1 MAECRF
7 VVTSHSRAKQRV
19 FGTGVT
25 CNRKA
30 SCRRGRGIKRKSEG
44 DGICRKCMAKFDEK
58 DYEDYL
64 SNDRRKLK
72 KERKKSEILDRGA
85 EIKRRICQ
93 IFMEWKGLLLF
104 PLFLLYDEIVLRLFS
119 GQGWFTHTGYVF
131 GFSIFAGLLFA
142 GLTAWIPRKKRRIV
156 VMVILTGIGVYFA
169 IECVIHNVFVNYLAP
184 TNLFSEGGN
193 VADKYHDQ
201 FVRSIL
207 FGIPKGLFFIL
218 PPVFYYNL
226 ARKRARDG
234 AYPRRIAF
242 ACAVLGLGG
251 TVLMSNI
258 AASGSQRATYTAQF
272 NFTRATDTFG
282 LMTSTRLSLRNS
294 IFGNPWSSF
303 HVEEKP
309 APTSTPTPKPKRKKK
324 VSGTPSPEP
333 TPFPVPEGRNEMDL
347 NFDNVW
353 GGDAVKN
360 LTDYIKTLTP
370 TSKNAY
376 TGLFKGKN
384 LIMIA
389 AESYTGCFISP
400 ELTPT
405 LWRLTHNGFYFSDY
419 YQVEWGG
426 STTTGETSILVG
438 IAPQWGD
445 QAMIYTAG
453 NNNYFTMG
461 NQLQRLGYSS
471 IAFHNGSSN
480 YYQRQST
487 HLNLGY
493 NQWVANDTGISVLC
507 GRGWVQDRQMFENTI
522 PLFIDHSP
530 FSVYYMTIS
539 GHAPYNT
546 TENFNVENHYERVNA
561 IVGDKYKEITKYYLC
576 YQMEL
581 EDSLTLLV
589 NSLEEAGIAD
599 DTVIM
604 LVGDHYPYGLCTGE
618 AWGNDQNYLTD
629 LLKTEMTPDW
639 NRDKNNLIIWSGCLE
654 HDKKDYACEISTPT
668 FNLDILPT
676 LSNLFGLEYDSRL
689 LPGRDVFS
697 EAEPLVYWGC
707 RDWITEK
714 GRYLAISDTYMPN
727 EGEEWDEKYFRGI
740 CKQVENRLLLSRVVV
755 ETNYYQLLFGPD
767 TVTIAGDILYP
778 EGGQTAKPYAWG

>member
-1 MAECRF
+1 
-7 VVTSHSRAKQRV
+7 
-19 FGTGVT
+19 
-25 CNRKA
+25 
-30 SCRRGRGIKRKSEG
+30 
-44 DGICRKCMAKFDEK
+44 MAKFDETN
-58 DYEDYL
+58 YGEYL
-64 SNDRRKLK
+64 KKRKLWK
-72 KERKKSEILDRGA
+72 KKKAGVSEPGERFERANQKGDDTPKDGSKWERLRQKAAGIFKKKDRPEGPRPKDDRTEENRPDGLRQKA
-85 EIKRRICQ
+85 AD
-93 IFMEWKGLLLF
+93 IFREWKGLLLF
-104 PLFLLYDEIVLRLFS
+104 PLFLLYDEIVLRLLS
-119 GQGWFTHTGYVF
+119 GQGWFSHAGYVF
-131 GFSIFAGLLFA
+131 GFAFFMALLLA
-142 GLTAWIPRKKRRIV
+142 GLTLWIPRRPRRV
-156 VMVILTGIGVYFA
+156 TVMVILTVFGVYFA

-201 FVRSIL
+201 LVRSIL
-207 FGIPKGLFFIL
+207 FGIPKGLLFIV
-218 PPVFYYNL
+218 PPIIYYNL
-226 ARKRARDG
+226 ARKRARREP
-234 AYPRRIAF
+234 YPKWLA
-242 ACAVLGLGG
+242 ALLAALGIGG
-251 TVLMSNI
+251 TFLMAG
-258 AASGSQRATYTAQF
+258 AAISGPQGATYTAQF

-282 LMTSTRLSLRNS
+282 LVTSTRLSLRNS
-294 IFGNPWSSF
+294 VFGNPWSSF
-303 HVEEKP
+303 HTEEDP
-309 APTSTPTPKPKRKKK
+309 AGPTEAPTPTPKPPKS
-324 VSGTPSPEP
+324 SGTPSPAP
-333 TPFPVPEGRNEMDL
+333 TPFPVPEGRNEMDID
-347 NFDNVW
+347 FDKVW
-353 GGDAVKN
+353 GGEAVQN
-360 LTDYIKTLTP
+360 LTQYIKKRKP

-376 TGLFKGKN
+376 TGLFEGKN

-480 YYQRQST
+480 YYQRQNT

-493 NQWVANDTGISVLC
+493 NQWVANDTGIADLC
-507 GRGWVQDRQMFENTI
+507 GKGWVQDRQMFENTI

-546 TENFNVENHYERVNA
+546 TENFNVQNHYERVNA

-581 EDSLTLLV
+581 EDALTLLV
-589 NSLEEAGIAD
+589 EKLEEAGIAD

-618 AWGNDQNYLTD
+618 AWGNDQNYLLD

-654 HDKKDYACEISTPT
+654 HDRKDYACEISTPT

-697 EAEPLVYWGC
+697 EAKPLVYWGC

-714 GRYLAISDTYMPN
+714 GRYLAINDTYYPN
-727 EGEEWDEKYFRGI
+727 EGEKWDEQYFRGI
-740 CKQVENRLLLSRVVV
+740 CSQVENRLLLSRVVV

-767 TVTIAGDILYP
+767 TVTLAGDILYP

>member
-1 MAECRF
+1 
-7 VVTSHSRAKQRV
+7 
-19 FGTGVT
+19 
-25 CNRKA
+25 
-30 SCRRGRGIKRKSEG
+30 
-44 DGICRKCMAKFDEK
+44 MAKFDETN
-58 DYEDYL
+58 YGEYL
-64 SNDRRKLK
+64 KKRKLWK
-72 KERKKSEILDRGA
+72 KKKAGVSEPGERFERANQKGDDTPKDGSRWERLRQKAAGIFKKKDRPEGPRPKDDRTEENRPDGLRQKA
-85 EIKRRICQ
+85 AD
-93 IFMEWKGLLLF
+93 IFREWKGLLLF
-104 PLFLLYDEIVLRLFS
+104 PLFLLYDEIVLRLLS
-119 GQGWFTHTGYVF
+119 GQGWFSHAGYVF
-131 GFSIFAGLLFA
+131 GFAFFMALLLA
-142 GLTAWIPRKKRRIV
+142 GLTLWIPRRPRRV
-156 VMVILTGIGVYFA
+156 TVMVILTVIGVYFA

-201 FVRSIL
+201 LVRSIL
-207 FGIPKGLFFIL
+207 FGIPKGLLFIV
-218 PPVFYYNL
+218 PPIIYYNL
-226 ARKRARDG
+226 ARKRARREP
-234 AYPRRIAF
+234 YPKWLA
-242 ACAVLGLGG
+242 ALLAALGIGG
-251 TVLMSNI
+251 TFLMAG
-258 AASGSQRATYTAQF
+258 AAISGPQGATYTAQF

-282 LMTSTRLSLRNS
+282 LVTSTRLSLRNS
-294 IFGNPWSSF
+294 VFGNPWSSF
-303 HVEEKP
+303 HTEEDP
-309 APTSTPTPKPKRKKK
+309 AGPTEAPTPTPKPPKS
-324 VSGTPSPEP
+324 SGTPSPAP
-333 TPFPVPEGRNEMDL
+333 TPFPVPEGRNEMDID
-347 NFDNVW
+347 FDKVW
-353 GGDAVKN
+353 GGEAVQN
-360 LTDYIKTLTP
+360 LTQYIKKRKP

-376 TGLFKGKN
+376 TGLFEGKN

-480 YYQRQST
+480 YYQRQNT

-493 NQWVANDTGISVLC
+493 NQWVANDTGIADLC
-507 GRGWVQDRQMFENTI
+507 GKGWVQDRQMFENTI
-522 PLFIDHSP
+522 PLYIDHSP

-546 TENFNVENHYERVNA
+546 TENYNVQNHYERVNA

-581 EDSLTLLV
+581 EDALTLLV
-589 NSLEEAGIAD
+589 EKLEEAGIAD

-618 AWGNDQNYLTD
+618 AWGNDQNYLLD

-639 NRDKNNLIIWSGCLE
+639 ITPARSPRRPLTSISCRRFRTSSGWSTIPGSCRGGTSSRRRSRWFTGVAGTGSRRRAGTSRSTIRIIQMKAKNGMSSISGESAARSKTVCSSPAWWSRPIITSFF
-654 HDKKDYACEISTPT
+654 SVRTP
-668 FNLDILPT
+668 
-676 LSNLFGLEYDSRL
+676 
-689 LPGRDVFS
+689 
-697 EAEPLVYWGC
+697 
-707 RDWITEK
+707 
-714 GRYLAISDTYMPN
+714 
-727 EGEEWDEKYFRGI
+727 
-740 CKQVENRLLLSRVVV
+740 
-755 ETNYYQLLFGPD
+755 
-767 TVTIAGDILYP
+767 
-778 EGGQTAKPYAWG
+778 